1 MKSPAHKEMLK
12 VVKRFGMDDEDLA
25 KMRAEGIKCVADF
38 HRIKN
43 VNDLGLPAGFETTD
57 STV

>member
-1 MKSPAHKEMLK
+1 MLK

-57 STV
+57 STIC